1 MRKSKFFLNLGQIK
15 NSWSDKIPALDL
27 DLILADA
34 INQPREFIITHPEFR
49 PNPWQLL
56 KIYINLSRRN
66 NDVPIA
72 YITGHKEFFGLDF
85 FVNKNVLV
93 PRPDTEILV
102 ETAIS
107 LISNIFKSQNLSVIP
122 TAKEESLSGSPHPIT
137 LIDVGTGSGCIPIAI
152 NKTLQ
157 QLNTATNKQT
167 GITTHAIDI
176 SHRALRVVKKN
187 AKKHNVKIN
196 FHQGNLIEP
205 IAKSSIFSLQ
215 SSLIIT
221 ANLPYLTQ
229 SQFDN
234 EQSIKKEPKLALV
247 ADNQNGLSLYEK
259 LLTQL
264 KSSIFNLQS
273 SITLLLEIDPSQTT
287 DIRTLVKNIFPSA
300 QIEIKKDLAGLD
312 RVVII
317 QLITSTTTSHG
328 TI

>member
-1 MRKSKFFLNLGQIK
+1 MNFTRPLTILPILSK
-15 NSWSDKIPALDL
+15 SDKKIGRVEAE
-27 DLILADA
+27 LILAHVTNKD
-34 INQPREFIITHPEFR
+34 R
-49 PNPWQLL
+49 
-56 KIYINLSRRN
+56 
-66 NDVPIA
+66 A
-72 YITGHKEFFGLDF
+72 YILAHPDGKINWLQRIKFNHLIRQRQKGVPLAYLTGHKEFFGLDF

-93 PRPDTEILV
+93 PRPETEILV
-102 ETAIS
+102 ESAIE
-107 LISNIFKSQNLSVIP
+107 IIFNLQSSV
-122 TAKEESLSGSPHPIT
+122 T

-205 IAKSSIFSLQ
+205 IAKSSIFNLQ

-229 SQFDN
+229 KQFDD
-234 EQSIKKEPKLALV
+234 EKSIQKEPKLALV
-247 ADNQNGLSLYEK
+247 ADNKNGLSLYEK

-273 SITLLLEIDPSQTT
+273 SVTLLLEINPSQTT
-287 DIRTLVKNIFPSA
+287 DIRALVKNIFPSA
-300 QIEIKKDLAGLD
+300 KIEIKKDLAGHD
-312 RVVII
+312 RVV
-317 QLITSTTTSHG
+317 TVSFP
-328 TI
+328 

>member
-1 MRKSKFFLNLGQIK
+1 MSTNIFSHMIVQSLLGQAKKI
-15 NSWSDKIPALDL
+15 DKLDAEL
-27 DLILADA
+27 LLAHVLKK
-34 INQPREFIITHPEFR
+34 PREYLLIHQDEPITVLNQLRFR
-49 PNPWQLL
+49 HLVTKRTKGMPL
-56 KIYINLSRRN
+56 
-66 NDVPIA
+66 A
-72 YITGHKEFFGLDF
+72 YLTGHKEFFGLDF

-93 PRPDTEILV
+93 PRPETEILV
-102 ETAIS
+102 ESAIE
-107 LISNIFKSQNLSVIP
+107 IIFNLQSSV
-122 TAKEESLSGSPHPIT
+122 T

-205 IAKSSIFSLQ
+205 IAKSSIFNLQ

-229 SQFDN
+229 KQFDD
-234 EQSIKKEPKLALV
+234 EKSIQKEPKLALV
-247 ADNQNGLSLYEK
+247 ADNKNGLSLYEK

-273 SITLLLEIDPSQTT
+273 SVTLLLEINPSQTT
-287 DIRTLVKNIFPSA
+287 DIRALVKNIFPSA
-300 QIEIKKDLAGLD
+300 KIEIKKDLAGHD
-312 RVVII
+312 RVV
-317 QLITSTTTSHG
+317 TVSFP
-328 TI
+328 